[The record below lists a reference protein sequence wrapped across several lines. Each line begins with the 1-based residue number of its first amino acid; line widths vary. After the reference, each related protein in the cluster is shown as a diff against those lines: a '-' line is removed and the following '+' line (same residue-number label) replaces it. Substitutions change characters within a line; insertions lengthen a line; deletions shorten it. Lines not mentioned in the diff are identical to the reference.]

1 MVADR
6 TWNRAC
12 LLGAQTTGGVF
23 QMPAYLAR
31 TGLAVFAM
39 LFAITPLTEHIAD
52 GRALATSASPAFD
65 LPQLREVAVAR
76 VGRPDTANVAGFET
90 APATVAAPVAE
101 VAVAAPQPV
110 PVATA
115 AAVAPVA
122 PAAAAPAAP
131 ASVQS
136 DAIVL
141 ASWYGP
147 GFYGNKTACGQTYT
161 PEILGVAHLTLPCG
175 TRLTLTYG
183 SRSITV
189 TVIDRGPYVA
199 GRAIDLSNATRLA
212 LACTDLCTLRMQ
224 ILR

>member
-1 MVADR
+1 
-6 TWNRAC
+6 
-12 LLGAQTTGGVF
+12 
-23 QMPAYLAR
+23 MPAYLAR

-39 LFAITPLTEHIAD
+39 LFGLTFISDPIAD
-52 GRALATSASPAFD
+52 GRALALSASSASFSATLDASFSMD

-76 VGRPDTANVAGFET
+76 LARPEQVAVAGFES
-90 APATVAAPVAE
+90 APATVAAPAE
-101 VAVAAPQPV
+101 RPAAQAAVAVPQPV
-110 PVATA
+110 Q
-115 AAVAPVA
+115 VA
-122 PAAAAPAAP
+122 PAATAAVAVE
-131 ASVQS
+131 VQS
-136 DAIVL
+136 DAIIL

-175 TRLTLTYG
+175 TRLALTYG
-183 SRSITV
+183 SRSVTV

-212 LACTDLCTLRMQ
+212 LGCTDLCTLRMQ

>member
-1 MVADR
+1 
-6 TWNRAC
+6 
-12 LLGAQTTGGVF
+12 
-23 QMPAYLAR
+23 MPAYLAR

-39 LFAITPLTEHIAD
+39 LFAITFLTEHIAD
-52 GRALATSASPAFD
+52 GRALVAGANAAVD

-76 VGRPDTANVAGFET
+76 IGRTESTALAGFVT
-90 APATVAAPVAE
+90 APVTVAAPADPAAAE
-101 VAVAAPQPV
+101 VAAAAPQPV
-110 PVATA
+110 PVA
-115 AAVAPVA
+115 AV
-122 PAAAAPAAP
+122 PAAP
-131 ASVQS
+131 PAVAVGVQS

-161 PEILGVAHLTLPCG
+161 PEVLGVAHLTLPCG

-212 LACTDLCTLRMQ
+212 LGCTDLCTVRMQ
-224 ILR
+224 IWR

>member
-1 MVADR
+1 
-6 TWNRAC
+6 
-12 LLGAQTTGGVF
+12 
-23 QMPAYLAR
+23 MPAYLAR

-39 LFAITPLTEHIAD
+39 LFVITLCTEHIAD
-52 GRALATSASPAFD
+52 GRALVAGVNAAVD

-76 VGRPDTANVAGFET
+76 IARTEIVAVAGYEN
-90 APATVAAPVAE
+90 APATVAAPEQPAVAE
-101 VAVAAPQPV
+101 VAAAVPQPV
-110 PVATA
+110 PVAA
-115 AAVAPVA
+115 AEPVGVAL
-122 PAAAAPAAP
+122 
-131 ASVQS
+131 QS

-175 TRLTLTYG
+175 TRLVLTYG

-212 LACTDLCTLRMQ
+212 LGCTDLCTVRMQ
-224 ILR
+224 IGQ